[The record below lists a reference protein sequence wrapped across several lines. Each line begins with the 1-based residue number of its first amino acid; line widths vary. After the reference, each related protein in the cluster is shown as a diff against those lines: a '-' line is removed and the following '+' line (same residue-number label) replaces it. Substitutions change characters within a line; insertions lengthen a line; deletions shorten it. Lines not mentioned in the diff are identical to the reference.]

1 MTYKLATNNL
11 LNLYQGMLVSLNELG
26 ITVGILIAF
35 LVNYIFTDVADGW
48 RYMFGLSTV
57 PAVIQGIAMIF
68 LPKTP
73 QFLMICK
80 QVCWNGDPKGSAQSR
95 GRSGRVV

>member
-1 MTYKLATNNL
+1 MESFY
-11 LNLYQGMLVSLNELG
+11 YQVKTGLSCAGMLVSLNELG

-57 PAVIQGIAMIF
+57 PAVIQGFAMIF

-80 QVCWNGDPKGSAQSR
+80 QVCRNKSFLCPVQLW
-95 GRSGRVV
+95 V

>member
-1 MTYKLATNNL
+1 
-11 LNLYQGMLVSLNELG
+11 MLVSLNELG

-35 LVNYIFTDVADGW
+35 LVNYIFTDVDQGW
-48 RYMFGLSTV
+48 RYMFGLS
-57 PAVIQGIAMIF
+57 AVAAIIQGIAMIF

-80 QVCWNGDPKGSAQSR
+80 QVRTEFELWDQDLKPEFIKAWKNYY
-95 GRSGRVV
+95 

>member
-1 MTYKLATNNL
+1 
-11 LNLYQGMLVSLNELG
+11 MLVSLNELG

-35 LVNYIFTDVADGW
+35 LVNYIFTDVDQGW
-48 RYMFGLSTV
+48 RYMFGLSAV
-57 PAVIQGIAMIF
+57 AAVIQGIAMIF

-80 QVCWNGDPKGSAQSR
+80 QVWAELEIWDI
-95 GRSGRVV
+95 VVLNRFKLFCEGVI

>member
-1 MTYKLATNNL
+1 MILFGIMSTIYLMTIFA
-11 LNLYQGMLVSLNELG
+11 GMLVSLNELG

-35 LVNYIFTDVADGW
+35 LVNYIFTDVDNGW
-48 RYMFGLSTV
+48 RYMFGMS
-57 PAVIQGIAMIF
+57 AVAAIFQGVVMIF

-80 QVCWNGDPKGSAQSR
+80 QVKYEKQIPLS
-95 GRSGRVV
+95 